1 MRVLAFDLSGA
12 VGWALFD
19 DHRLVRS
26 DTFRVPPERFGQYGK
41 RFTAAYV
48 FAREI
53 IATQKPDVVAFEA
66 PIQPR
71 AGTRDL
77 KNTHP
82 LNLRFLTGLAS
93 IFEMVAH
100 MESVR
105 CVEVANGTAKKR
117 LAGSGRAKKPAMVI
131 AAIKA
136 GFIVANDH
144 EADACAVALATLDH
158 IGVAP

>member
-1 MRVLAFDLSGA
+1 VRVLAFDLSSH

-19 DHRLVRS
+19 DRQLVRS
-26 DTFRVPPERFGQYGK
+26 DTWNTPPEMVGRFGR

-82 LNLRFLTGLAS
+82 INLRFLQGLAT

-100 MESVR
+100 MENVR

-117 LAGSGRAKKPAMVI
+117 LAGSGRAKKPAMIV
-131 AAIKA
+131 AAIKQ

-144 EADACAVALATLDH
+144 EADACAVALAALDH
-158 IGVAP
+158 VGVP

>member
-1 MRVLAFDLSGA
+1 MRVLAFDLSSH

-19 DHRLVRS
+19 GRRLVRS
-26 DTFRVPPERFGQYGK
+26 DTWNTPPEMVGRFGR

-53 IATQKPDVVAFEA
+53 ITTQKPDLIAFEA

-82 LNLRFLTGLAS
+82 LNLRFLQGLAT

-100 MESVR
+100 IEGVR

-117 LAGSGRAKKPAMVI
+117 LTGSGRAKKPDMVV
-131 AAIKA
+131 AAIKQ

-144 EADACAVALATLDH
+144 EADACAVALAALDH
-158 IGVAP
+158 VGVP